1 MVQKIIP
8 RNSNIVLTMDEE
20 LHQYYADGAPAP
32 GVNRILNVIHKYPE
46 GDARPRRLIDAA
58 FFGKVVH
65 RVCELENNGTL
76 DESSVHQKV
85 VPYLDGY
92 RLFKKDFHIGHDD
105 IFLSEKMLIS
115 IDLGIMFCGT
125 LDMKVFDFIVDLKTS
140 ADHSPM
146 TKIQLAGY
154 EIVYNENYPD
164 FPARKRLEV
173 LLKKDGTY
181 IPLWHK
187 DPNDRNM
194 FISALNVYNMKAAHG
209 FLQGFSL

>member
-1 MVQKIIP
+1 MVQKIVP

-20 LHQYYADGAPAP
+20 LHQYYADGALVP

-65 RVCELENNGTL
+65 RVCELEDRGTL

-92 RLFKKDFHIGHDD
+92 RLFKKDFHINKED
-105 IFLSEKMLIS
+105 IFLNEEMLIS
-115 IDLGIMFCGT
+115 VDLGVRFCGT
-125 LDMKVFDFIVDLKTS
+125 LDRKVFEFIFDIKTS
-140 ADHSPM
+140 ADHSQM
-146 TKIQLAGY
+146 TKYQLAGY
-154 EIVYNENYPD
+154 EILYNENYPD
-164 FPARKRLEV
+164 YQCHRRLEV
-173 LLKKDGTY
+173 LLRQDGTY

-187 DPNDRNM
+187 DPGDRNI
-194 FISALNVYNMKAAHG
+194 FISSLNVYNVKMSHG